1 MNALA
6 PHPVV
11 VESGRYGRVVVA
23 RLKPNEDLVDALEQ
37 LCISHG
43 IAHAV
48 LRGAVGSLVDAQLA
62 RGGGAAH
69 PVVVRGPGVEILSV
83 FGEVVVAPDDGSGA
97 RTAIS
102 GIVADTDGQMYAG
115 RFVRGG
121 NRSFITIEVSLQEWI
136 VDARSEEPLP
146 G

>member
-11 VESGRYGRVVVA
+11 VESGRYGRVVAA
-23 RLKPNEDLVDALEQ
+23 RLKPNEDLVEALEQ
-37 LCISHG
+37 LCAAHG

-48 LRGAVGSLVDAQLA
+48 VRGAIGSLVGAELA
-62 RGGGAAH
+62 RGGELA
-69 PVVVRGPGVEILSV
+69 PSVVVPGPGVEILSV
-83 FGEVVVAPDDGSGA
+83 SGEVVVERGGGA
-97 RTAIS
+97 RTALS

-136 VDARSEEPLP
+136 VDARSEEVLS
-146 G
+146 GD